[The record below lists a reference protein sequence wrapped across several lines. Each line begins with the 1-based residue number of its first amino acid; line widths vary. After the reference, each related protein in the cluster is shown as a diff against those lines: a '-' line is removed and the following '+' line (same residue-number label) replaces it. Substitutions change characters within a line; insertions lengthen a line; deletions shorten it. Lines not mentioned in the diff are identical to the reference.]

1 MSDGHDR
8 TVLDVIRDIQGDK
21 LDPRHLPAP
30 DRQACVTHLSAEG
43 FSLSEIA
50 QILKRSER
58 TIARDRQ
65 AIQEANALKQDP
77 NYAGEMAGIL
87 VSEADAC
94 ISRMRRATRPADTPA
109 AVRVK
114 AERAS
119 FVIRSEL
126 CQRLQ
131 SLGFLPTAAHR
142 VEAHLTHAHAEPPS
156 LDELE
161 NEFQR
166 LHELEISDPRAQ
178 RELADLE
185 DRFRRAR
192 LADGLSRI
200 AEAPQDEEP
209 SDDFV

>member
-77 NYAGEMAGIL
+77 SFAGEMAGIL

-109 AVRVK
+109 AVRVE

-142 VEAHLTHAHAEPPS
+142 VEAHLTHGHAEPPS
-156 LDELE
+156 FDELQ
-161 NEFQR
+161 NELQR
-166 LHELEISDPRAQ
+166 LHELEGSDPRVE
-178 RELADLE
+178 RELADLS
-185 DRFRRAR
+185 DRFHRAR
-192 LADGLSRI
+192 LADGLSQL
-200 AEAPQDEEP
+200 EAPQDEEP
-209 SDDFV
+209 SDDSV